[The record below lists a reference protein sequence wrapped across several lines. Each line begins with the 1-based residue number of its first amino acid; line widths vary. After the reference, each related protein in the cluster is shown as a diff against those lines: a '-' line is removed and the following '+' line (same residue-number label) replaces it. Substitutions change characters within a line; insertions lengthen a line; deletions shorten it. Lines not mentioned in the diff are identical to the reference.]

1 MIFARQEMQSQ
12 LESVFGVFRWRG
24 AEMRN
29 DEQVLVICAER
40 ETRER
45 VIATTRKC
53 GLGAVNC
60 STLDDAQ
67 SLLARRAFRVVFC
80 GDVLQDGSFREVIR
94 AAKSIPVIVL
104 SRLAEWE
111 SYFAATQAG
120 AFDHIACPPDPSETE
135 RILRCA
141 LSESSG
147 IHAGVVMAA

>member
-1 MIFARQEMQSQ
+1 
-12 LESVFGVFRWRG
+12 
-24 AEMRN
+24 MRN
-29 DEQVLVICAER
+29 DEQVLVICTEL
-40 ETRER
+40 ETRGR

-60 STLDDAQ
+60 STLDDAR

-80 GDVLQDGSFREVIR
+80 GDVLQDGSFREVIG

-111 SYFAATQAG
+111 PYFAATQAR
-120 AFDHIACPPDPSETE
+120 AFDHIACPRDAHEAK

-141 LSESSG
+141 LRESTG
-147 IHAGVVMAA
+147 IDARVVMAA